1 MFNRGVATHLFKIA
15 IFITTISHFTI
26 VLSLRD
32 PILLSA
38 LNSQV
43 PQHDF
48 YESSRFLCREL
59 PTCFRFASPVLGDFL
74 VLVQEIFKTV
84 YSGANLPQHI
94 YITNV
99 QMDNFFNFLNSLIYP
114 VIAICFCFLLVKKLT
129 DSFTT
134 AILFLNLFLFLLS
147 GQTIIWLSKLLSS
160 SGLTFQDASTTQRLI
175 DGLATFPTV
184 FFQFYDYTALTIL
197 CVSVWF
203 LSKFRTSDISLL
215 TKFMIG
221 LISTAFF
228 ENLGIVFF
236 IAASWTDRDLD
247 QPKSWKENLPIIFG
261 SGFLI
266 LFIQIWSFF
275 GHTNKPLFNTWK
287 YYFLSNTS
295 SLAAVSISLGLLL
308 GLPLVFGLLFGRM
321 IGVLIQPLINLNSR
335 VKSAT
340 EGYLLGLAFSTVVGF
355 FTSGLSAESGRQTL
369 GLQFLILLLAT
380 LRATNLRFQRSL
392 K

>member
-1 MFNRGVATHLFKIA
+1 MI
-15 IFITTISHFTI
+15 TISHFTV
-26 VLSLRD
+26 VLSIRD
-32 PILLSA
+32 PSLLSA
-38 LNSQV
+38 FNSQI

-48 YESSRFLCREL
+48 YESSRFLCSEL

-74 VLVQEIFKTV
+74 GLVQEILKTV

-94 YITNV
+94 YITSTQIN
-99 QMDNFFNFLNSLIYP
+99 NFFNFLNSLIYP
-114 VIAICFCFLLVKKLT
+114 VIAVCFCFLLVKKIT
-129 DSFTT
+129 DSFATT
-134 AILFLNLFLFLLS
+134 VLFLNLFLFLLS
-147 GQTIIWLSKLLSS
+147 GQTIIWISKLMSS
-160 SGLTFQDASTTQRLI
+160 SGLTFQDAPTTQRLI
-175 DGLATFPTV
+175 DGLATFPVV
-184 FFQFYDYTALTIL
+184 FFVFYDYTALIIL
-197 CVSVWF
+197 CVSIWF
-203 LSKFRTSDISLL
+203 LSNFRSSDLTLL

-247 QPKSWKENLPIIFG
+247 QPKNWKENLPIIFG

-266 LFIQIWSFF
+266 LLVQIWSFF
-275 GHTNKPLFNTWK
+275 GRTNEPLFNTWK

-308 GLPLVFGLLFGRM
+308 GLPLVFGLLFGKM
-321 IGVLIQPLINLNSR
+321 IGALIQPLINFNSR
-335 VKSAT
+335 FKKAT
-340 EGYLLGLAFSTVVGF
+340 EGYLLGLVFSTVVGF

-369 GLQFLILLLAT
+369 GIQFLILLLAT
-380 LRATNLRFQRSL
+380 LRTTNLGFQVVR